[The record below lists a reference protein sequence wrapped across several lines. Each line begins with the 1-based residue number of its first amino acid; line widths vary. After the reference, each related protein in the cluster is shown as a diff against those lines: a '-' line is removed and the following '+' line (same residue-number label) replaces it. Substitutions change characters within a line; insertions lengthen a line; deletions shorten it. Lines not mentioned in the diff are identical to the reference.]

1 MSPKDDGVSEVD
13 EIHTVYTVGP
23 GLRMAIIFVCFAL
36 TAGISFFGGYEFCKK
51 STIAGDKSNQ
61 VEVLKSDTKEGL
73 RLVKEHLEAEDKL
86 RKNREDREY
95 DKDCADKL
103 ISDIIK

>member
-1 MSPKDDGVSEVD
+1 MSPKDDGVNEVD
-13 EIHTVYTVGP
+13 EIRTVYTVGP

-36 TAGISFFGGYEFCKK
+36 TLVGGTYGGYSFCKK

-73 RLVKEHLEAEDKL
+73 RLVKEHLDAEDKL
-86 RKNREDREY
+86 REDREGREY